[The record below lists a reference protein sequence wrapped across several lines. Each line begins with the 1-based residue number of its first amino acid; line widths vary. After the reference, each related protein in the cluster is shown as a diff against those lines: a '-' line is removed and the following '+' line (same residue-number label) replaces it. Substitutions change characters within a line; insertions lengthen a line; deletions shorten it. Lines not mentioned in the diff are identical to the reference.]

1 MRKFIPIILAAF
13 LIAGWPEARSESRP
27 AQNPKEGAKDAKGE
41 TKSAAKTLHTR
52 LDRKT
57 Y

>member
-41 TKSAAKTLHTR
+41 TKSAAMAR
-52 LDRKT
+52 
-57 Y
+57 